1 LQIIESIKKTTGLII
16 LPRLTNAAGLKNAL
30 AQYQKTL
37 AAEVGNWASVV
48 EDNTDQVKM
57 VKDETEEAAK
67 QSSDLKKVAEEV
79 PVIRIV
85 DSVIKHAILEGASDI
100 HIEPTEKDVIVR
112 YRIDG
117 ILHDAMTLPRTAAAG
132 IVARIKVLANL
143 KLDECRLP
151 QDGRFK
157 VESDDWKYSLRVSTL
172 PIFYGE
178 K

>member
-100 HIEPTEKDVIVR
+100 HIEPTEK
-112 YRIDG
+112 
-117 ILHDAMTLPRTAAAG
+117 M
-132 IVARIKVLANL
+132 
-143 KLDECRLP
+143 
-151 QDGRFK
+151 
-157 VESDDWKYSLRVSTL
+157 
-172 PIFYGE
+172 
-178 K
+178 